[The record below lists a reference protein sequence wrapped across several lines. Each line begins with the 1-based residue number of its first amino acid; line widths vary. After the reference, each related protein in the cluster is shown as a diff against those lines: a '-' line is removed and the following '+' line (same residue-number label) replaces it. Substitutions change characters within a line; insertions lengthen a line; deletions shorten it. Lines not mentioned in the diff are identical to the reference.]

1 MFRCL
6 RQDNST
12 IFAVALAGFGSAA
25 TGATLTL
32 ADVAPTPGSEIFL
45 LGYEHEAN
53 RTRIPIRWSAGG
65 ARGRA
70 GAVAG
75 GVVLTL
81 PEDVAAHPSV
91 MDPGMTFVI
100 KGQPVGGW

>member
-1 MFRCL
+1 M

-32 ADVAPTPGSEIFL
+32 ADVVPTPGSDVYL
-45 LGYEHEAN
+45 LGYEHESN
-53 RTRIPIRWSAGG
+53 RTRIPIQWSAGV
-65 ARGRA
+65 AHDQTS
-70 GAVAG
+70 AVAG